1 MNIIP
6 PAGRLALHG
15 QTERQI
21 EHIRTLKH
29 HDQTIVIGPA
39 GTGKTYISVAYGAE
53 QLLAG
58 KVEKIII
65 TRPAVP
71 AGERHGFLPGRLEQ
85 KLAPWARPVIEVL
98 NERLGKA
105 NVVKLMKEGQ
115 IRVETFEHLRG
126 LTFQEAYMILDEAQ
140 NTTVS
145 QIQMFLTRIGESS
158 RVVLSGDVAQCDL
171 QGNSGL
177 AYVVETVQA
186 MDLPVPIIEY
196 GVDDIVRDGRVK
208 MWIEA
213 FHLRDRLAA

>member
-39 GTGKTYISVAYGAE
+39 GTGKTYVSVAYGAE

-58 KVEKIII
+58 KVEKIIV

-145 QIQMFLTRIGESS
+145 QIQMFLTRIGENS
-158 RVVLSGDVAQCDL
+158 RVVLSGDVRQCDL
-171 QGNSGL
+171 LNGDSGL
-177 AYVVETVQA
+177 AYVVDLVKERN
-186 MDLPVPIIEY
+186 LPVPIIEY
-196 GVDDIVRDGRVK
+196 QVEDIVRDGRVK

-213 FHLRDRLAA
+213 FYDQKR

>member
-39 GTGKTYISVAYGAE
+39 GTGKTYVSVAYGAE

-58 KVEKIII
+58 KVEKIIV

-98 NERLGKA
+98 NERLGKT

-126 LTFQEAYMILDEAQ
+126 LTFQKAYMILDEAQ

-145 QIQMFLTRIGESS
+145 QIQMFLTRIGENS
-158 RVVLSGDVAQCDL
+158 RVVLSGDVRQCDL
-171 QGNSGL
+171 LNGDSGL
-177 AYVVETVQA
+177 AYVVDLVKERN
-186 MDLPVPIIEY
+186 LPVPIIEY
-196 GVDDIVRDGRVK
+196 QVEDIVRDGRVK

-213 FHLRDRLAA
+213 FYDQKR

>member
-39 GTGKTYISVAYGAE
+39 GTGKTYVSVAYGAE

-58 KVEKIII
+58 KVEKIIV

-126 LTFQEAYMILDEAQ
+126 LTFQKAYMILDEAQ

-145 QIQMFLTRIGESS
+145 QIQMFLTRIGENS
-158 RVVLSGDVAQCDL
+158 RVVLSGDVRQCDL
-171 QGNSGL
+171 LNGDSGL
-177 AYVVETVQA
+177 AYVVDLVKERN
-186 MDLPVPIIEY
+186 LPVPIIEY
-196 GVDDIVRDGRVK
+196 QVEDIVRDGRVK

-213 FHLRDRLAA
+213 FYDQKR

>member
-145 QIQMFLTRIGESS
+145 QIQMFLTRIGENS
-158 RVVLSGDVAQCDL
+158 RVVLSGDVRQCDL
-171 QGNSGL
+171 LNGDSGL
-177 AYVVETVQA
+177 AYVVDLVKERN
-186 MDLPVPIIEY
+186 LPVPIIEY
-196 GVDDIVRDGRVK
+196 QVEDIVRDGRVK

-213 FHLRDRLAA
+213 FYDQKR

>member
-29 HDQTIVIGPA
+29 HDQAIVIGPA
-39 GTGKTYISVAYGAE
+39 GTGKTYVSVAYGAE

-58 KVEKIII
+58 KVERIIV

-126 LTFQEAYMILDEAQ
+126 LTFQDAYMILDEAQ

-145 QIQMFLTRIGESS
+145 QIQMFLTRIGENS
-158 RVVLSGDVAQCDL
+158 RVVLSGDVRQCDL
-171 QGNSGL
+171 LNGDSGL
-177 AYVVETVQA
+177 AYVVDLVKERN
-186 MDLPVPIIEY
+186 LPVPIIEY
-196 GVDDIVRDGRVK
+196 QVEDIVRDGRVK

-213 FHLRDRLAA
+213 FYDQKR

>member
-39 GTGKTYISVAYGAE
+39 GTGKTYVSVAYGAE

-58 KVEKIII
+58 KVEKIIV

-126 LTFQEAYMILDEAQ
+126 LTFQKAYMILDEAQ

-145 QIQMFLTRIGESS
+145 QIQMFLTRIGENS
-158 RVVLSGDVAQCDL
+158 RVVLSGDVHQCDL
-171 QGNSGL
+171 LNGDSGL
-177 AYVVETVQA
+177 AYVVDLVKERN
-186 MDLPVPIIEY
+186 LPVPIIEY
-196 GVDDIVRDGRVK
+196 QVEDIVRDGRVK

-213 FHLRDRLAA
+213 FYDQKR